1 MEDNPRPSLRQDLAA
16 LSLNASGRAPHLW
29 YSNSDRIVIGI
40 EAIMKTKEFLSS
52 LEERI
57 HKYDLLCHPFYKAW
71 SAGELTRDDLR
82 AYAED
87 YYPHVEA
94 FPGYLAQL
102 GIRLEEGELRRAVL
116 ANMTDEE
123 GGEDSFGEPGG
134 SHAELWLDFV
144 EGMGGRRVPK
154 PRSIREVRKLIDWF
168 GRVAAEGTPEEA
180 LAAFYAYE
188 SQVPRVAQEKDRG
201 LRELYGANEKTRGY
215 FTLHATADV
224 YHAQVWRKQ
233 LEKRVDANP
242 ETAERA
248 LASAEGAAKN
258 LWAVLDAFEARRMQR
273 AAA

>member
-1 MEDNPRPSLRQDLAA
+1 METAFVSL
-16 LSLNASGRAPHLW
+16 
-29 YSNSDRIVIGI
+29 
-40 EAIMKTKEFLSS
+40 

-71 SAGELTRDDLR
+71 SAGKLTRDDLR

-102 GIRLEEGELRRAVL
+102 GVRLEEGELRRAVL

-123 GGEDSFGEPGG
+123 GGEDSFGEPER
-134 SHAELWLDFV
+134 SHSELWLDFV
-144 EGMGGRRVPK
+144 EGMGGSRVSRRRPVG
-154 PRSIREVRKLIDWF
+154 EVGKLIEWF
-168 GRVAAEGTPEEA
+168 QSVAREGTPEEA

-201 LRELYGANEKTRGY
+201 LRELYGADEKTRGY

-233 LEKRVDANP
+233 LERRVTANP
-242 ETAERA
+242 EIAKKA
-248 LASAEGAAKN
+248 LAAAESAAKA
-258 LWAVLDAFEARRMQR
+258 LWAVLDGFETRRMER
-273 AAA
+273 TAA

>member
-1 MEDNPRPSLRQDLAA
+1 ME
-16 LSLNASGRAPHLW
+16 
-29 YSNSDRIVIGI
+29 
-40 EAIMKTKEFLSS
+40 TKAFFSQ

-57 HKYDLLCHPFYKAW
+57 HQYDLLYHPFYKAW

-116 ANMTDEE
+116 ANMADEK
-123 GGEDSFGEPGG
+123 GGEDSFGEPERA
-134 SHAELWLDFV
+134 HAELWLDFV
-144 EGMGGRRVPK
+144 EGMGGSRVSKRRPVA
-154 PRSIREVRKLIDWF
+154 EVRKLISSF
-168 GRVAAEGTPEEA
+168 QHVASDGTPEEA

-201 LRELYGANEKTRGY
+201 LRELYGCDEKTRGY

-224 YHAQVWRKQ
+224 YHSQVWRKQ
-233 LEKRVDANP
+233 LEKRVNANP
-242 ETAERA
+242 ETAEKA
-248 LASAEGAAKN
+248 LAAAENAAKA
-258 LWAVLDAFEARRMQR
+258 LWTALDGIETRRMQR
-273 AAA
+273 TAA